1 MITLIITLFI
11 ISIIQ
16 FTIYLILEFTN
27 MRRNNKQK
35 LNDDDDKLYNDGCRD
50 IHFDSDICESGNK
63 ELNERETT
71 Q

>member
-1 MITLIITLFI
+1 MLTLIITLFI

-35 LNDDDDKLYNDGCRD
+35 LNDEHDKLNSISSRD
-50 IHFDSDICESGNK
+50 ICGSREDSRQSDKTE
-63 ELNERETT
+63 
-71 Q
+71 